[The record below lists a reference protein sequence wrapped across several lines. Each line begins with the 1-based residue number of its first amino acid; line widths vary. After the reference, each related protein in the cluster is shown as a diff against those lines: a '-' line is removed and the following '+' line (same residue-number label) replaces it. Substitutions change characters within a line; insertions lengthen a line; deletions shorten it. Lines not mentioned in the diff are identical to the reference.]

1 MITQLCFTT
10 DLLRKWREIFQS
22 IDLIHDT
29 RHLCTRKDWWDK
41 SNVTWFVRGQASDKR
56 CQCKKSRASLFIL
69 DNRIWNFY
77 LSTFMLNTLTLFK
90 KNRAVFYEAT
100 WSKTRE
106 HKVNYVLSRV
116 SNLPWKTHDIKKK
129 HLPLYFEP
137 SRSLFQY
144 TPFVCRDS
152 ACQPLGP
159 VIQSKNNCSFST
171 VNSLLSPG

>member
-116 SNLPWKTHDIKKK
+116 SNLPWKTHDIKKNTYPYTSS
-129 HLPLYFEP
+129 HLD
-137 SRSLFQY
+137 LFFNTHHSY
-144 TPFVCRDS
+144 I
-152 ACQPLGP
+152 
-159 VIQSKNNCSFST
+159 VILLANLLALCYKSKNNCSFST